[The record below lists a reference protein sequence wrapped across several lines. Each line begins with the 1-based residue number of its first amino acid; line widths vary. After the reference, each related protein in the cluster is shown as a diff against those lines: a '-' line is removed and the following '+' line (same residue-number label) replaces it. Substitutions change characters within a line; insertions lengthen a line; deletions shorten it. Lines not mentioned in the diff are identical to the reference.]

1 MKIEIKQMKLS
12 IVIVNYNVEHF
23 LEQCLYAV
31 KKAIDTETTEV
42 WVVDNS
48 SVDGSVAMVKEKFPW
63 VKLIESKKN
72 LGFSSGN
79 NLAIRQS
86 TGEYILLLNPDTVV
100 EEDTFE
106 KCIEFMDQH
115 PEAGGLG
122 VKMLDGNGHYLPESK
137 RGLPTPWVAFYKI
150 FGLTSLFPRS
160 ARFARYYL
168 GHLPNNETNEIEILS
183 GAFMFMRKSVL
194 DEIGLLDEAF
204 FMYGEDIDLS
214 YRILKSGSK
223 NYYYPETRI
232 IHYKGESTK
241 KGSINYVMVFY
252 QAMIIFAKKH
262 YTVRHARMYQFVI
275 NMAIYMRAGL
285 ALINRFLK
293 KAFLPALD
301 FIAILLLLFTIK
313 NLYESYSGISY
324 SADLI
329 TRGFILYAIVWMV
342 SVLYSGGYDK
352 PVKLWRIVKGLF
364 FGTLIILAGYS
375 LLPEELRFSRAIILL
390 GFGSVLTFYL
400 ASRYIFSLIGI
411 KGYSYS
417 GSKTRNF
424 AIAGDTSETERVE
437 LIIQQSNRGVF
448 NFIKVSPKLDFNKTK
463 FVGSIEQLLD
473 ITKVYNI
480 NEVVFCAK
488 NISSQKIISAMSE
501 LDTRIDC
508 KIAPPES
515 LYIIGSNS
523 INTSGDLYM
532 LDVNAINRP
541 ANKRNKRTL
550 DIFLSLVMLV
560 LSPVLIF
567 FVKNPLSFI
576 RNIFQVIIG
585 KKTWVGYASYPSGV
599 KQSYLP
605 AIRKGIISPAINA
618 QNADD
623 ENYIRKMNV
632 IYAKDYRIFTDV
644 GLVVKGL
651 PFLGN
656 RSV

>member
-1 MKIEIKQMKLS
+1 MKLS
-12 IVIVNYNVEHF
+12 IVIVNYNVAHF
-23 LEQCLYAV
+23 LEQWLYAV
-31 KKAIDTETTEV
+31 KKAIDSETTEV

-63 VKLIESKKN
+63 VKLIESKQN

-79 NLAIRQS
+79 NMAIRQS

-150 FGLTSLFPRS
+150 FGFTSLFPRS
-160 ARFARYYL
+160 ERFAQYYM
-168 GHLPNNETNEIEILS
+168 GHLPNNEVNEIEILS

-223 NYYYPETRI
+223 NYYLPETRI

-262 YTVRHARMYQFVI
+262 YTARHARMYQFVI

-285 ALINRFLK
+285 AIINRFIK
-293 KAFLPALD
+293 KALLPTLD
-301 FIAILLLLFTIK
+301 FVAIMLLLFATK
-313 NLYESYSGISY
+313 EGYESYSGITY
-324 SADLI
+324 SIELI
-329 TRGFILYAIVWMV
+329 TRGFIFYAIVWMI

-390 GFGSVLTFYL
+390 GFGSVLTYYL
-400 ASRYIFSLIGI
+400 LSRYIFSLIGI

-417 GSKTRNF
+417 GSKAHNL
-424 AIAGDTSETERVE
+424 AIAGSASEITRVE
-437 LIIQQSNRGVF
+437 MIIRQSSRGVF
-448 NFIKVSPKLDFNKTK
+448 DFIKVSPTTDFDKNKY
-463 FVGSIEQLLD
+463 VGSIEQFQD
-473 ITKVYNI
+473 ITNVYNI
-480 NEVVFCAK
+480 NEVIFCAK
-488 NISSQKIISAMSE
+488 NISSQKIIAAMSE
-501 LDTRIDC
+501 LDPRIDC

-523 INTSGDLYM
+523 ISTSGDLYM

-550 DIFLSLVMLV
+550 DVFLSLVML
-560 LSPVLIF
+560 LFSPILVF

-585 KKTWVGYASYPSGV
+585 KKTWVGYASDPSGAS
-599 KQSYLP
+599 QTYLP
-605 AIRKGIISPAINA
+605 AIRKGVISPVISA
-618 QNADD
+618 QNTKD

-632 IYAKDYRIFTDV
+632 IYAKDYRLFTDV
-644 GLVVKGL
+644 GLVIKGFA
-651 PFLGN
+651 FLGN
-656 RSV
+656 RSI